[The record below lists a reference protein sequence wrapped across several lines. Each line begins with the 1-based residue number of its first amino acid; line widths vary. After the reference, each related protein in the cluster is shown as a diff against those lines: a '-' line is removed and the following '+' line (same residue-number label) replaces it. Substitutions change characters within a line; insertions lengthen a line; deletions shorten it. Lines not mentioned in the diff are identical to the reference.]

1 MPKLKPPALPMPKLP
16 ALPASTSSFLW
27 AVGRSLYIFL
37 GGLAVA
43 LTSPEVTLIVS
54 VVSGC
59 AIFLFVRLYGEDDPN
74 RP

>member
-1 MPKLKPPALPMPKLP
+1 MPKLP
-16 ALPASTSSFLW
+16 SLPPTASSFLW
-27 AVGRSLYIFL
+27 AVGLSLYIFL

-43 LTSPEVTLIVS
+43 LESPEVTLIIS
-54 VVSGC
+54 VLAGC